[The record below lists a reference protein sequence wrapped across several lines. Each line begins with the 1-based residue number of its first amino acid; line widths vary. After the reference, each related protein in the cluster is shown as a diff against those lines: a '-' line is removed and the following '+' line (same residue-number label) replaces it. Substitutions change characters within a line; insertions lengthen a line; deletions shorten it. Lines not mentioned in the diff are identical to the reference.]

1 MVKNIFVNDEI
12 VTDNI
17 NIKSQNEEKKNQLI
31 DEIKS
36 TLLSESP
43 FKEIKVD
50 IGENVS
56 DSKGPQP
63 TAQQGPSTISG
74 IKHIS
79 YDSDFLAM
87 SSNPYSVAIS
97 FIRGFLNS
105 PSGKR
110 VLDKLS

>member
-1 MVKNIFVNDEI
+1 MNKDDILNILKKITYPGFSRDIVSFGMVKNIIVDDEI
-12 VTDNI
+12 VTVNI

-50 IGENVS
+50 IGVNVS

-79 YDSDFLAM
+79 
-87 SSNPYSVAIS
+87 
-97 FIRGFLNS
+97 
-105 PSGKR
+105 
-110 VLDKLS
+110 